1 MQGARI
7 SGGEADRPADVARE
21 GAGAGTDERHRPCG
35 RGGAF
40 LPAHYPDLP
49 VSPAAGSAGAGPV
62 RLRRRA
68 GHSRL
73 VIELTPDEA
82 RTAYLACRDA
92 EAFRRWH
99 TCTPCAQC
107 RSAETG
113 ACVRH
118 ARDLNLADGYAR
130 LHARLGGHVP
140 YPGDG
145 GLPG

>member
-1 MQGARI
+1 M
-7 SGGEADRPADVARE
+7 
-21 GAGAGTDERHRPCG
+21 
-35 RGGAF
+35 
-40 LPAHYPDLP
+40 
-49 VSPAAGSAGAGPV
+49 

-68 GHSRL
+68 RHSRL

-99 TCTPCAQC
+99 TRTPCARC
-107 RSAETG
+107 RSAGTG

-130 LHARLGGHVP
+130 LHAQLGGHFP
-140 YPGDG
+140 DPGGG

>member
-1 MQGARI
+1 M
-7 SGGEADRPADVARE
+7 
-21 GAGAGTDERHRPCG
+21 
-35 RGGAF
+35 
-40 LPAHYPDLP
+40 
-49 VSPAAGSAGAGPV
+49 

-68 GHSRL
+68 RHSRL
-73 VIELTPDEA
+73 VTELTADEA

-99 TCTPCAQC
+99 TGTPCAQC

-118 ARDLNLADGYAR
+118 ARDLNLADGCAR
-130 LHARLGGHVP
+130 LHARLGGDFP

-145 GLPG
+145 GRLG

>member
-1 MQGARI
+1 MQGAPI
-7 SGGEADRPADVARE
+7 SGGEADRPAGAVRE
-21 GAGAGTDERHRPCG
+21 GAGAAASERHRPC
-35 RGGAF
+35 RRCGAL
-40 LPAHYPDLP
+40 LPAHYLTCPLVRLP
-49 VSPAAGSAGAGPV
+49 GTPRPPV
-62 RLRRRA
+62 RTARPAR
-68 GHSRL
+68 HSCL

-99 TCTPCAQC
+99 TCNPCAQC
-107 RSAETG
+107 RSAATG
-113 ACVRH
+113 AYVRH

-140 YPGDG
+140 YPVDG

>member
-1 MQGARI
+1 M
-7 SGGEADRPADVARE
+7 
-21 GAGAGTDERHRPCG
+21 
-35 RGGAF
+35 
-40 LPAHYPDLP
+40 
-49 VSPAAGSAGAGPV
+49 

-68 GHSRL
+68 RHSRL
-73 VIELTPDEA
+73 VIELAPDEA
-82 RTAYLACRDA
+82 RIAYLACRDA

-99 TCTPCAQC
+99 TRTPCAQC
-107 RSAETG
+107 RSAGTG